1 MSWAWTTILIIA
13 LLLPGAAF
21 LSALAKK
28 DHFTKDIIKANAVG
42 EIATALLV
50 SGALHLLAWLAF
62 QGWTQ
67 LAPGLSYPTLAS
79 VFEFYDGKALYLKR
93 DLELLIVETTVYI
106 IVLSVVGYGAGWGVA
121 KVVQGGR
128 LTFLASHPWA
138 NDLRPSRTRVV
149 TAYVMT
155 TMSNNNKVLMYRGLL
170 RDFRLNSEG
179 KFSYIVLSS
188 ANRFVMDFSK
198 KVPQTYDGLSVFN
211 DEQVRTQDWN
221 YIAIDGASIANVAFA
236 KSAPIAPTPDDE
248 ANLEKALEAL
258 TDSAV

>member
-50 SGALHLLAWLAF
+50 SGTLHLIAWLIF
-62 QGWTQ
+62 QG
-67 LAPGLSYPTLAS
+67 LVLMAPEMPYPTLTS
-79 VFEFYDGKALYLKR
+79 VFEFYDGKAVFLKR
-93 DLELLIVETTVYI
+93 DLELLIVETTVYVI
-106 IVLSVVGYGAGWGVA
+106 ALSIVGYGAGLGVA
-121 KVVQGGR
+121 RVVQSGR

-138 NDLRPSRTRVV
+138 NDLRPSSTRVV

-155 TMSNNNKVLMYRGLL
+155 NMSNNNKVLMYRGLL

-188 ANRFVMDFSK
+188 ANRFIMDFGK
-198 KVPQTYDGLSVFN
+198 KVPQTYDGLSLFD

-221 YIAIDGASIANVAFA
+221 YIAIDGGSIANVAFA
-236 KSAPIAPTPDDE
+236 KSARIQPAPGDE
-248 ANLEKALEAL
+248 AALEDAL
-258 TDSAV
+258 RHLANDPV